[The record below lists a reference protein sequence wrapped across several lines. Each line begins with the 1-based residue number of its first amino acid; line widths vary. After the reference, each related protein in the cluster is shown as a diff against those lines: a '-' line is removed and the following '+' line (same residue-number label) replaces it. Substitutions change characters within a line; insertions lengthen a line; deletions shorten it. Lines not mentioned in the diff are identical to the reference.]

1 MSVGECR
8 MKDQEIRAAALIIL
22 SSMILTACDISPSQK
37 VTEVEALELLN
48 SGKVTK
54 ERLKN
59 LSLSA

>member
-1 MSVGECR
+1 